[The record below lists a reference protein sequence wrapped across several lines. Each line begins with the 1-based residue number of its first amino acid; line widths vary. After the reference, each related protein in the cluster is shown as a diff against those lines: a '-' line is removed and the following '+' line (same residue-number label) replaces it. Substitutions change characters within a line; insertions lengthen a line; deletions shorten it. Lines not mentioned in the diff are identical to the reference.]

1 MPVSMLKGVPPGN
14 LQIKRKFNP
23 QLGPV
28 KRLKISLLSDP
39 GSIHES
45 ALYSLISGRIFSTG
59 RAESFMI
66 TGINTN
72 CSFQEF
78 RFGNNPRCRQPASH

>member
-1 MPVSMLKGVPPGN
+1 MPVSMLKGVPPGI

-23 QLGPV
+23 QHGPV

-39 GSIHES
+39 ASIHET
-45 ALYSLISGRIFSTG
+45 AYAGLMPGRIFSTG
-59 RAESFMI
+59 GAESFMI
-66 TGINTN
+66 TGNNTN
-72 CSFQEF
+72 HSFQEF